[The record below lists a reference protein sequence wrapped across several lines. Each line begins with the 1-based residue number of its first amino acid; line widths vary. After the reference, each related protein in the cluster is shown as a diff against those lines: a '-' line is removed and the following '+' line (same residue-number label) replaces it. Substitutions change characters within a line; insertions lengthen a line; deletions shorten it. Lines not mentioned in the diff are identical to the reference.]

1 LREETANSQFLSLQ
15 WPSPPRNILLT
26 KKNNTPE
33 ATEKLVEFAKYIK
46 STYDDPENGHTLS
59 IILEPHAAAEIHDR
73 LPFPVYTTPRAI
85 GKSIPALHE
94 KVDLIATF
102 GGDGTILH
110 AAALF
115 ATAKHVPPMLSFS
128 MGTLGFLGNWK
139 FVDHKRAFREVY
151 GSGGDSNDARW
162 SSLRGRTMGSS
173 RAARVLLRNR
183 LKVSVLGPDG
193 QRISSSGTD
202 DGEVYAMNEVVMHRG
217 RSPHLT
223 IIDVFLN
230 GQFLTEAQADGMII
244 STPTGST
251 AYSLSS
257 GGSIVHPL
265 VPSLLLTPISPRSLS
280 FRPLLLPANQP
291 ITLRLSPKNRSSEV
305 EVSIDGVGR
314 PEGLSLGSEVR
325 VWGESV
331 KDVHGTWEGGV
342 PSLVRGAISGDPCGQ
357 SDDPWG
363 GGLVELLQFNRPFGQ
378 DN

>member
-1 LREETANSQFLSLQ
+1 LSLQ

-33 ATEKLVEFAKYIK
+33 TTEKLIEFAKYIK
-46 STYDDPENGHTLS
+46 STYDDPENGHILS
-59 IILEPHAAAEIHDR
+59 VVLESHAAAEIHDQ
-73 LPFPVYTTPRAI
+73 LPFPVYTAPRTKDD
-85 GKSIPALHE
+85 KSIPALHD

-151 GSGGDSNDARW
+151 GSGGDSSDSRW
-162 SSLRGRTMGSS
+162 STLRGRTMGSS
-173 RAARVLLRNR
+173 RPARVLLRNR
-183 LKVSVLGPDG
+183 LKVSVGSDGPGNAEGD
-193 QRISSSGTD
+193 
-202 DGEVYAMNEVVMHRG
+202 VYAMNEVVMHRG
-217 RSPHLT
+217 MSPHLT
-223 IIDVFLN
+223 IIDIFVD

-265 VPSLLLTPISPRSLS
+265 VPSLLVTPISPRSLS

-291 ITLRLSPKNRSSEV
+291 ITLRLSPKNRSEV
-305 EVSIDGVGR
+305 EVSIDGVRR
-314 PEGLSLGSEVR
+314 PKGLSLGSEVR

-331 KDVHGTWEGGV
+331 KDATGTWEGGV
-342 PSLVRGAISGDPCGQ
+342 PSLVRGAIGGDPCGHG
-357 SDDPWG
+357 DDPWV
-363 GGLVELLQFNRPFGQ
+363 GGLNELLQFNRPFGQ
-378 DN
+378 DA